1 MKCHLELIYTT
12 LNVTVKKKITL
23 LGQKETSIDEHLV
36 RRQSM
41 TTVCFQS
48 DLQEFALGQNLI
60 GYLPGKS

>member
-12 LNVTVKKKITL
+12 LNVTVKKITL
-23 LGQKETSIDEHLV
+23 LSQKETSTDEHLV

>member
-1 MKCHLELIYTT
+1 MPFRTHLYHSECHC
-12 LNVTVKKKITL
+12 KKKFTL

-41 TTVCFQS
+41 TTFCFQS
-48 DLQEFALGQNLI
+48 DLQDVATGQNLI